1 MADGTIRRVAIIGA
15 GISGVVSAGHLL
27 AAGLDVTVFER
38 SQAAGGVWLHDK
50 RVPVELHYPC
60 VKPSDVGKYGTDER
74 NEKERQK
81 LIHAPPGPCYDGLV
95 NNVPTSL
102 LRTTLNAWPQGT
114 PPYVRHDVLK
124 DYIQDTSKKAGVDK
138 ATIYGASVTKIYKEG
153 SQWHVAWSSLHED
166 LESEELV
173 ESQNSAIFDAVIVAS
188 GHYHTPLIPDI
199 AGLSEAKEKW
209 PLHITHSKSFRNS
222 KGFEGKNVLLIGGGV
237 SSADIAREI
246 SPVAHKIYQS
256 TRNGAFDIPETAL
269 PSNATRIGEVAT
281 FEIASPET
289 SPEHLPLTARLKS
302 GKILDQIDKIVLCTG
317 YQMVL
322 PFLPDYNEGELS
334 ETAIVTDGRQF
345 HNLHQDIFYI
355 PDPTLAFV
363 GVPFYTATFTLFEF
377 QAIAVAAFLSRTAQL
392 PPIESMRAEYQQ
404 RVHLK
409 GYGRSFHSLKGEE
422 ETYIQKIIDWVNSGR
437 EKKGLA
443 PIQGHTDSWL
453 EGKKAHVERLTLLF
467 QGAIPFGNV
476 AEPLP
481 DVRVSA

>member
-1 MADGTIRRVAIIGA
+1 MTDGAIRRVAVIGA

-50 RVPVELHYPC
+50 RVPIELHYPC
-60 VKPSDVGKYGTDER
+60 VKPSDIGKHVRDER
-74 NEKERQK
+74 DEIERQK

-102 LRTTLNAWPQGT
+102 LRTKLNAWPEGT

-124 DYIQDTSKKAGVDK
+124 EYIQDTSKKAGVEN
-138 ATIYGASVTKIYKEG
+138 ATVYGALVTKVYKEE
-153 SQWHVAWSSLHED
+153 SQWHVTWTSLHED
-166 LESEELV
+166 SASKELV
-173 ESQNSAIFDAVIVAS
+173 ESQNSAVVAS
-188 GHYHTPLIPDI
+188 GHYHTPLIPNI
-199 AGLSEAKEKW
+199 PGLAEAKEKW
-209 PLHITHSKSFRNS
+209 PSRITHSKSFRNS
-222 KGFEGKNVLLIGGGV
+222 QGFEDKNVLLIGGGV

-246 SPVAHKIYQS
+246 SPVARKIYQS
-256 TRNGAFDIPETAL
+256 TRNGAFDIPESAL
-269 PSNATRIGEVAT
+269 PSNATRIGEVAA
-281 FEIASPET
+281 FETTASET
-289 SPEHLPLTARLKS
+289 SPEHLPLTVRLKT
-302 GKILDQIDKIVLCTG
+302 GEIFNHIDTIVLCTG

-334 ETAIVTDGRQF
+334 ETAIVTDGQQF

-363 GVPFYTATFTLFEF
+363 GVSFYTATFTLFEF

-392 PPIESMRAEYQQ
+392 PSLESMRAEYQE
-404 RVHLK
+404 RVNLK

-422 ETYIQKIIDWVNSGR
+422 EPYVQKIIGWVNSGR
-437 EKKGLA
+437 ERQGL
-443 PIQGHTDSWL
+443 PSIQGHTDSWL

-467 QGAIPFGNV
+467 QGAIPFGNI

-481 DVRVSA
+481 EVKVSA